1 MALMMST
8 SFIDPYRA
16 IAIFVIERL
25 GRRNLLLWTAV
36 LMGVTM
42 AILAGLYDLVYAGNK
57 VAQVFSV
64 LMLFLFNSWF
74 SVGWLGLTWLYPA
87 EITPLRIRAVSTDTL
102 RQALLMISPPMDCL
116 QRRIGCS
123 TSLSYVA
130 MCRHLSTC

>member
-1 MALMMST
+1 
-8 SFIDPYRA
+8 
-16 IAIFVIERL
+16 VIERL

-87 EITPLRIRAVSTDTL
+87 EITPLRIRAVSSHLVGTL
-102 RQALLMISPPMDCL
+102 C
-116 QRRIGCS
+116 
-123 TSLSYVA
+123 
-130 MCRHLSTC
+130 

>member
-1 MALMMST
+1 
-8 SFIDPYRA
+8 
-16 IAIFVIERL
+16 VIERL

-87 EITPLRIRAVSTDTL
+87 EITPLRIRAVSSNL
-102 RQALLMISPPMDCL
+102 EARF
-116 QRRIGCS
+116 R
-123 TSLSYVA
+123 
-130 MCRHLSTC
+130 